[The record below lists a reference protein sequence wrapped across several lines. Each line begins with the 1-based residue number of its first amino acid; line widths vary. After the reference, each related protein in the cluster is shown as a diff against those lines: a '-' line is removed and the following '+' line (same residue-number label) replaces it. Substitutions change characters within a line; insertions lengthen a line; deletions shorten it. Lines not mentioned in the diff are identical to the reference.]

1 MSIWTCLSLKMA
13 IWGDGKTHLNNQT
26 VYSKSCHMNAILS
39 RSNWFPLSAQP
50 HPFQAGWYI
59 TQIPMGRQEIKP
71 GKKFTLSDFIGPSF
85 CTSFVSLPCYKI
97 VYVKKYFETCPTLWT
112 YQEHISWIT
121 LLFTW
126 SSQQDRKLFEGTVS
140 PHHQYGGEVTLRNR
154 CSAKPSSS
162 QEHWLSS
169 FHLSISDFPGSFS
182 TVCCLVHLS
191 TAKGAT
197 GSLKRQTPTS
207 NLTLLLDLHNS
218 A

>member
-39 RSNWFPLSAQP
+39 RSNWFPRFAQP

-59 TQIPMGRQEIKP
+59 TQIPMALQEIKP
-71 GKKFTLSDFIGPSF
+71 GKKFTLSDFIGPNF

-97 VYVKKYFETCPTLWT
+97 VYIKKYFETCPTLWT
-112 YQEHISWIT
+112 YQEHISWII

-140 PHHQYGGEVTLRNR
+140 PHHQYGGEVALRNR
-154 CSAKPSSS
+154 GSAKPSSS

-191 TAKGAT
+191 TAKGAI

-207 NLTLLLDLHNS
+207 NLTLLLDQHNL